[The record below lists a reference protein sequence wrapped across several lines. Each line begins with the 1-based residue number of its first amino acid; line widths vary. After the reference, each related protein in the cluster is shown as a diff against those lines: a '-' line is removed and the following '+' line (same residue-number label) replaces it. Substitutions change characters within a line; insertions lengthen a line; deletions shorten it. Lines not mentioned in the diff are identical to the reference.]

1 MSFFALRN
9 PQITN
14 SLDPD
19 FNKVDRWGYP
29 WNLWPHLGFTYDN
42 WPSDQFLAD
51 NHALPLYK
59 TTAFDETLFKLSR
72 LDHPVIDTD
81 SDGREYARL
90 YEVVALTAEE
100 LDQRKKSKAMGFD
113 YAGAWS
119 YLRRTTAY
127 SRLKEAAKVDLALN
141 TELTELIAVFGQA
154 IAGHVDYEAV
164 QSCISSLLL
173 ADYVSQDDYKEI
185 VGVLSNFGLDSFYQL
200 PTPSPTEEN

>member
-1 MSFFALRN
+1 MPFYALRD

-14 SLDPD
+14 NSNPS

-42 WPSDQFLAD
+42 EPSDEFLAD

-59 TTAFDETLFKLSR
+59 TATFDETLFR
-72 LDHPVIDTD
+72 LVRLEHPVIDTD

-100 LDQRKKSKAMGFD
+100 LEQRKQTEAMALD
-113 YAGAWS
+113 YAGVWS

-154 IAGHVDYEAV
+154 IAGHLDYEAV

-185 VGVLSNFGLDSFYQL
+185 VSALVIFGLDSSYQL
-200 PTPSPTEEN
+200 PTRSSREVN